1 MKLDLR
7 GAYITRAVAAGPHG
21 CAEIITDG
29 VQKTSDK
36 IYAFFEDM
44 SAADMPVMIAAL
56 RIVEQALSDSSIAKQ
71 TNAIRTA
78 DEICAR
84 IGHETTETII
94 SVKKDLGDIRNE
106 E

>member
-36 IYAFFEDM
+36 IYAVFEDM
-44 SAADMPVMIAAL
+44 SAADMPVKSNAAYK
-56 RIVEQALSDSSIAKQ
+56 RKYGEYLSRRAYVFPTKVYSQ
-71 TNAIRTA
+71 V
-78 DEICAR
+78 
-84 IGHETTETII
+84 H
-94 SVKKDLGDIRNE
+94 
-106 E
+106 